1 MLCKSHTE
9 VNGVT
14 GIMTFGKAF
23 VGTFSLA
30 STWKLSRLQ
39 VFQPPFFFKKLT
51 QSNFFHCLLSL
62 SLKLP
67 TCISQQELVNLL
79 HSSLAS
85 ICWWATEQPPRAAT
99 CQPWAV
105 RKGEPQWA
113 ETTMWQRVCRPKMPS
128 KDPQCCQKPQNQRQ
142 ETFQGAGK
150 GRKKVAAVKSARF
163 RPRLSLVWITVFPL
177 PVSYLRYF

>member
-1 MLCKSHTE
+1 MKTE
-9 VNGVT
+9 QT
-14 GIMTFGKAF
+14 TSFPA
-23 VGTFSLA
+23 
-30 STWKLSRLQ
+30 
-39 VFQPPFFFKKLT
+39 PFFFEKPT

-85 ICWWATEQPPRAAT
+85 ICWWATEQPARAAT

-105 RKGEPQWA
+105 KKGEPQWA